1 MPPIAFG
8 VMSKSTRIPRLP
20 LPSRVTMGRM
30 ETPSPQ
36 EAARE
41 AIRHWHN
48 LPQLAEFAVLRHGYL
63 NTDMGFGVTY
73 PDDLDE
79 YARVVECE
87 HIPDG
92 FVRVNG
98 FEGPPDGYEV
108 LVEEVEYLR

>member
-1 MPPIAFG
+1 
-8 VMSKSTRIPRLP
+8 
-20 LPSRVTMGRM
+20 M

-108 LVEEVEYLR
+108 LVEEREYLRTLVSALMAAGHLPEAARVRELIR